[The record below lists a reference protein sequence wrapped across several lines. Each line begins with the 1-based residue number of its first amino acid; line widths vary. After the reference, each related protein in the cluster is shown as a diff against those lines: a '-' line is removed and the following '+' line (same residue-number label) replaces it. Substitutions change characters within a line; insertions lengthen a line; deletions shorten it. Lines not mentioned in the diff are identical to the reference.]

1 MIPESALP
9 AELLSYRPHV
19 LAGYA
24 LEPRAASYPAPAL
37 LIQVP
42 LVPPRVRPARRPS
55 AAATERIRAHGA
67 SSFRG
72 RTRRRRLR
80 REMRVA
86 GCVLATALPLALA
99 VALLRGVPAVGGDAD
114 RPDAR
119 SRIAAE
125 VRPPVVSITLDPTTL
140 NPLAEP
146 ESTVELPGYLL
157 PDEGS
162 EEPVH
167 EGG

>member
-1 MIPESALP
+1 
-9 AELLSYRPHV
+9 
-19 LAGYA
+19 
-24 LEPRAASYPAPAL
+24 
-37 LIQVP
+37 
-42 LVPPRVRPARRPS
+42 
-55 AAATERIRAHGA
+55 
-67 SSFRG
+67 
-72 RTRRRRLR
+72 
-80 REMRVA
+80 MRVA

-99 VALLRGVPAVGGDAD
+99 VALLRGAPAVGGDAPG

-125 VRPPVVSITLDPTTL
+125 IRPPAVSITLDPTTL

-157 PDEGS
+157 PDEGA